1 MRAIYLDRGKG
12 PQFVPNYPKPQPGAD
27 EALIRVTRAGICNT
41 DLELIRGYY
50 GYQGVLGHE
59 FVGVVEES
67 PDPAWVGKRIVGEI
81 NISCGEC
88 DMCRRGMPTHCRNRT
103 VLGILG
109 KDGAFADYVTLP
121 LRNLHAVPDSIPDEA
136 AAFTEPLAAALEILE
151 QVNVAPGEKV
161 VLVGAGKLG
170 LLIAQVLA
178 KAGADLTVI
187 IRTRRRNYDL
197 LRKWGIDTRSADE
210 VPQRMADK
218 VVDVTGTPEGFAL
231 ARSFVRPR
239 GTMIL
244 KSTYHG
250 DMTVNMTSIVV
261 DEITVIGSR
270 CGPFRKALGWLE
282 RGDVDVLSMLD
293 AEFPLER
300 GVEALEYAAQ
310 PGVLKV
316 ALEMS

>member
-1 MRAIYLDRGKG
+1 MRALFLDREEGVR
-12 PQFVPNYPKPQPGAD
+12 FVPEYPRPVPGPG
-27 EALIRVTRAGICNT
+27 EALIRVVRAGICNT

-67 PDPAWVGKRIVGEI
+67 PDPAWIGKRVVGEI

-121 LRNLHAVPDSIPDEA
+121 LRNLHAVPDSVSDEVA
-136 AAFTEPLAAALEILE
+136 VFTEPLAAALEILE
-151 QVNVAPGEKV
+151 QVNVAPGERV
-161 VLVGAGKLG
+161 IVVGAGKLG

-178 KAGADLTVI
+178 ETGADLTVVV
-187 IRTRRRNYDL
+187 RTRRRNYDL
-197 LRKWGIDTRSADE
+197 LRTWGIDVRSGDDI
-210 VPQRMADK
+210 PRGLADK
-218 VVDVTGTPEGFAL
+218 AVDATGTPEGFSL
-231 ARSFVRPR
+231 ARSFLRPR
-239 GTMIL
+239 GTLVL

-250 DMTVNMTSIVV
+250 NMEVNMTSVVV
-261 DEITVIGSR
+261 DEITIVGSR
-270 CGPFRKALGWLE
+270 CGPFHKALRWLE
-282 RGDVDVLSMLD
+282 QGRVDVLSMVD
-293 AEFPLER
+293 AEFPLEQ
-300 GVEALEYAAQ
+300 GEEALEYAAR

-316 ALEMS
+316 ALSIS